1 MEFPTNISKYLKV
14 NEDGFLICTGKNV
27 YKQVQSNFLNEG
39 TKMIN

>member
-14 NEDGFLICTGKNV
+14 SENGFFICTGKNL
-27 YKQVQSNFLNEG
+27 YKQVHSNQINEG